1 MKWHSIR
8 ARVLI
13 TLAACLVIGVG
24 SVLLLM
30 RYSFERNSQAL
41 ASESVTGAQKLFSIL
56 EAREVS
62 KMTAVSD
69 VLMAN
74 PQLRDSLSLQRREQ
88 LAALLEPQYENLK
101 AQGIT
106 NLTFHTPEPDRVV
119 LLRMTNPE
127 RFGDRLNRYID
138 QQVVEKNAMVVGN
151 ELARGGFA
159 LRILRPVLDSKG
171 AVMGYLEL
179 GEELG
184 QFIHEMKS
192 QTGSDYGLLLNKK
205 FIDRQFWSEASKV
218 WHRRD
223 NWEDN
228 AVFVVGDKTT
238 DSGDIMRYDGDLST
252 IAAGG
257 QVLEKFRSG
266 KSVYVRGLFPVHDAG
281 GNTVG
286 ALFVTKDISAF
297 YLSMRHTQ
305 TVLLA
310 VMIVALALGT
320 ALILVLLN
328 RLVFSRLEQIMMVAT
343 RVVGGDYET
352 EIPVDSDDEVG
363 QFESLFEQFRR
374 VFVDVLAQAS
384 AVQHN

>member
-8 ARVLI
+8 MRVLI
-13 TLAACLVIGVG
+13 TLVACLVIGVG
-24 SVLLLM
+24 SILLLM

-56 EAREVS
+56 ETREVS

-74 PQLRDSLSLQRREQ
+74 PQFRDSLSAQRREQ
-88 LAALLEPQYENLK
+88 LAALLAPQYENLK
-101 AQGIT
+101 RQGIT
-106 NLTFHTPEPDRVV
+106 NMTFQTPEPDRTV
-119 LLRMTNPE
+119 LLRMTIPE
-127 RFGDRLNRYID
+127 KFGDRLNRYID
-138 QQVVEKNAMVVGN
+138 REVVRTRSLVVGK

-171 AVMGYLEL
+171 AVTGYVEL

-192 QTGSDYGLLLNKK
+192 QTGSEYGLLLNKK
-205 FIDRQFWSEASKV
+205 FIDRQFWAQSSQV

-223 NWEDN
+223 TWDDN
-228 AVFVVGDKTT
+228 AEFVVADKTT
-238 DSGDIMRYDGDLST
+238 ESGDIMRYDGDLSAIPAT
-252 IAAGG
+252 G
-257 QVLEKFRSG
+257 QVLEKFREGS
-266 KSVYVRGLFPVHDAG
+266 SVCVRGLFPIRDAG
-281 GNTVG
+281 GNAVG
-286 ALFVTKDISAF
+286 AMFVIKDISGF

-305 TVLLA
+305 TVLLS

-320 ALILVLLN
+320 GLILILLN
-328 RLVFSRLEQIMMVAT
+328 RLIFSRLEQIMVVAT
-343 RVVGGDYET
+343 RVVGGDYAT